1 MTYFNGD
8 NETADA
14 EDIEEEES
22 IFETSVAT
30 EDSDIRGLNKDF
42 QLMDYPRINGVLQI
56 GSNIFTAPEIDNLPP
71 PAQIFPQF
79 QLPPPQEELPAQVIP
94 PPPLP
99 LPQFELPPPAQEE
112 LPPPPLPDIEPEE
125 QEQELPP
132 PPAPRRRRETNPA
145 RRLINDRRNRRNSE
159 KKKFQEFYDSL
170 DKNEYTS
177 NEIVREYNEYYNLD
191 QNHQISHCG
200 FGRLNEVKA
209 HFTKKQKDIRNNK
222 KIMIY
227 KKNQ

>member
-56 GSNIFTAPEIDNLPP
+56 GSIIFTAPEIDNLPP

-112 LPPPPLPDIEPEE
+112 LPPPPLPDEEPE
-125 QEQELPP
+125 EQELPP
-132 PPAPRRRRETNPA
+132 PPVPRNINLTKREINDRINRRRRE
-145 RRLINDRRNRRNSE
+145 
-159 KKKFQEFYDSL
+159 KKRFQEFYDTL
-170 DKNEYTS
+170 DKDDYTS
-177 NEIVREYNEYYNLD
+177 TEIVQEYNNFFHLVPN
-191 QNHQISHCG
+191 QQITKIG
-200 FGRLNEVKA
+200 FGMLKETKS
-209 HFTKKQKDIRNNK
+209 HFSKKRKEIGGNK
-222 KIMIY
+222 KIAIY
-227 KKNQ
+227 KKIQ